1 MKNIL
6 IILGLSTLISCDP
19 VRRHNRLVDKYPY
32 VHKDVTQIIHDTVS
46 IVVPKISHDTTFIVV
61 RDIDTFIIE
70 KERLK
75 VTIRKEF
82 DTLYVDAEC
91 DADTITIYRQIKAP
105 LYTSTEHKHN
115 RWKWWVWLIIG
126 LALGMIIRFAFQI
139 TKIFLNIPTVNR

>member
-1 MKNIL
+1 MKTITLL
-6 IILGLSTLISCDP
+6 IALIAFTSCDP

-46 IVVPKISHDTTFIVV
+46 IVVPKISHDTTFLVV

-105 LYTSTEHKHN
+105 LYTSTDHRES
-115 RWKWWVWLIIG
+115 RCLWWVWLLIGSGLTII
-126 LALGMIIRFAFQI
+126 LRLVWKNKPFV
-139 TKIFLNIPTVNR
+139 LPL

>member
-46 IVVPKISHDTTFIVV
+46 IVVPKISHDTTFLVV

-82 DTLYVDAEC
+82 DTLFVDAEC

-105 LYTSTEHKHN
+105 LYTSTDH
-115 RWKWWVWLIIG
+115 RDSRCLWWVWLLIGSGLTII
-126 LALGMIIRFAFQI
+126 LRLVWKNKPFV
-139 TKIFLNIPTVNR
+139 LPL